1 MKTIYPLSR
10 GQEAMWLIYQIA
22 PESVAYNIFITAKIY
37 SYLKIP
43 VVNRVWQK
51 IIEKHPILR
60 TTYTSHEGKPV
71 QQVSQQE
78 NFKVE
83 VIDASDWSEYQ
94 LVEKIYA
101 IADRP
106 FNLEKDSVLRVNLF
120 TRSAEEHILLLTM
133 HHIASDMWSYDL
145 LLREFQALYPGE
157 VEQVSQ
163 PQTEAAPDSLNE
175 NKTYANFLQWQSE
188 MLSGTRGEKLW
199 QYWQQQLA
207 GELPVLNLLPDK
219 PRPPVKTYEGASYI
233 VKLDEQL
240 IEKLKHL
247 ALASGTS
254 LYRILLTAFY
264 VQLYRYTNQTDIL
277 IGSPM
282 RGRPGKEFKEIVG
295 YFSNLTVLRVSVQ
308 ENATFTELL
317 AQVSKIVSQAQNHQ
331 DYPFSLLVEKLQP
344 QRDPSRSPFCQVSFT
359 WQAQTWCEQKEN
371 LSPSQ
376 EPMLQMA
383 PYLLGHQRGA
393 DFDLSLMVMEA
404 AETFQL
410 NWQYNTDLF
419 EDTTITRMA
428 GHFVTLLESIVEN
441 PQQPVSLLPL
451 LTQREQ
457 HQLLVEW
464 NNTKAEYPS
473 NKCIH
478 QLFEEQ
484 VERTPDAVAVVFE
497 GQQLTYNELNCRA
510 NQLAHY
516 LQSLGVKPDELV
528 GICVERS
535 LEMIVG
541 LLGILKAG
549 GAYVPL
555 DPNYPAERLSYMLAN
570 SKVEVLLTQQELLS
584 FLPSSTAQ
592 TVCLDRDWQKIGQF
606 GNSNLYTGVSS
617 DNLAYVIYTSG
628 STGQPKGVAMNHRPL
643 VNLIVWQVKQPS
655 AKYGTKTGQF
665 TPISFDVSFQEIFST
680 LCSGGLFVLITEEIR
695 RDGTALLKMLTQG
708 AIERLFLPFVALE
721 QLAQSAANTQFLPQ
735 NLQEL
740 ITAGEQLKIT
750 PVLTDFFNK
759 LPNCRLENQY
769 GPTESHVVT
778 AFSLTGYPNIWPSL
792 PPIGRPISNT
802 QIYILDSN
810 LQPVPVGIPGELHIG
825 GAGLARGYLNRP
837 ELTQEK
843 FIPNPF
849 SNYSDSRLYKTG
861 DLARYLP
868 DGNIEY
874 LGRIDNQ
881 VKIRGFRIELGEIET
896 ILTQNPQV
904 QSSVIIAREDT
915 PGNKR
920 LVAYIVPEKEATP
933 TPNEMR
939 QCLKEKLPE
948 YMIPSA
954 FVILES
960 LPLTPN
966 GKIDRRALPAPE
978 QNYERTDKF
987 ILPRNPIEEILV
999 TIWSEVLKVKQ
1010 VSINDNFFELGG
1022 HSLLATQ
1029 LISRIRSNFSIEI
1042 PLRSLFAAPTI
1053 EELGQQIQQLQQQDL
1068 TLSAPPILP
1077 RGEQSELLLSYAQTR
1092 LWFLDQLEPNSP
1104 FYNIPVALR
1113 LRGHLNQA
1121 ALTQSLEEIIQRHE
1135 ALRTNFV
1142 TVNGQPTQ
1150 VIQTVIKWTVSV
1162 INLQHLSAEEQE
1174 ITATDLV
1181 KEQALQ
1187 PFDLAKEAL
1196 VRATLIVL
1204 NNNEYWFLLCLHH
1217 IISDG
1222 WSMGVFIE
1230 ELTALYNAKNQGQ
1243 ASPLKP
1249 LPIQYADFA
1258 IWQRKWL
1265 QGEVLDNQLNYW
1277 RKQLAAAP
1285 TFLPLPTDKPRP
1297 ARQSFTGA
1305 HQEFQLSLELTQ
1317 KLTELSQ
1324 QQGVTMF
1331 MTLLAAYG
1339 TLLYRYT
1346 GQSDI
1351 LIGTPIANRNRREI
1365 ESLIGSFVNTLVM
1378 RTDCSENPSFQELL
1392 MRVREMSLGA
1402 YTHQDLSFE
1411 MLVEALQPERNLSH
1425 TPLFQV
1431 MFVLQ
1436 NTPLSEIELTGL
1448 TINSLPLEWGTAK
1461 FDLTLSMQNT
1471 ETGLM
1476 GVWEYNT
1483 DLFNSETVE
1492 RMNGHFLTLL
1502 EGIIANP
1509 NERVSQL
1516 PLLTKVEQQQLLIG
1530 WNNTQ
1535 VDYPADKCIH
1545 QLFEEQVERTPN
1557 DVAVVFEE
1565 QQLTYNELNRRAN
1578 QLAHYLQSLGVKPDT
1593 LVGIC
1598 VERSLEMIVGLL
1610 GILKASGAYVPL
1622 DPDYPI
1628 ERIIFM
1634 LEDAAVKVLLT
1645 QQKLINKLP
1654 EHQAQLICLDADW
1667 ELISQFSQD
1676 NPITDVQAT
1685 NLAYVIYT
1693 SGSTGQPKGV
1703 MLSHSN
1709 LSNHMFWMQETFP
1722 LTKTDRVLQKT
1733 PFSFDASVW
1742 EFYAPL
1748 LVGGQLLIAQP
1759 GGHTDSDYLLKTIA
1773 QQQVTTVQLVP
1784 SLLQMLLEQGGIENC
1799 QLLKRVFCG
1808 GEILPVALQEKL
1820 LSQLN
1825 VNLCNLYGPTECCI
1839 DVTFWNCQREMYG
1852 QRIPIGR
1859 PISNT
1864 QIYILDS
1871 NLQSLPVGI
1880 PGELHIGGAGLARG
1894 YLNRP
1899 ELTQEKFIPNP
1910 FSNYPDSRL
1919 YKTGDLA
1926 RYLPDGNIEY
1936 LGRIDNQVKIRGFR
1950 IELGEIETVLKQHS
1964 QVQSSVIIDQEDTPG
1979 NKRLVAYIVPQK
1991 EATPTPNE
1999 MRQCLKEKLP
2009 EYMIPSAF
2017 VILESLP
2024 LTPNGKIDRRAL
2036 PAPEQNYERTDKFIL
2051 PRNPIE
2057 EILVTIWS
2065 EVLKVKQV
2073 SINDNFFELGGHSL
2087 LATQLI
2093 SRIRSNFSIE
2103 IPLRSLFAAPTIEE
2117 LGQQIQQLQQQ
2128 DLTLSAPPIL
2138 PRGEQSELLLSYAQT
2153 RLWFL
2158 DQLEPNSPFYNIP
2171 VALRLQGHLNQV
2183 ALTQSLEEIIQRHE
2197 ALRTNFVTVNGQ
2209 PTQVIN
2215 TLTNW
2220 TVSVINLQHLSAEE
2234 QKNAAKKLV
2243 KEQALQ
2249 PFDLANEALVRA
2261 TLIVLNNNEYWL
2273 SLCLHHVISDGWSM
2287 GVFIEELTA
2296 LYNAVNQGQVSPL
2309 KPLPIQYADFA
2320 IWQRKWLQGEVLD
2333 NQLNYWRKQLAA
2345 APTFLPLPTDKPRP
2359 ARQSF
2364 TGAHQEF
2371 QLSLELTQKLT
2382 ELSQQQGVTMFMTLL
2397 AAYGTLLYRY
2407 TGQSDILIGT
2417 PIANRNRREI
2427 ESLIGFFV
2435 NTLVM
2440 RTDCSENPSFQE
2452 LLMRVREMSLGAYAH
2467 QDLPFE
2473 MLVEA
2478 LQPERNLSHTPLFQ
2492 VMFALENTPLSE
2504 VKMSG
2509 LTIDSLPLE
2518 WGTAKFDL
2526 TLSMQNT
2533 ETGLMGVWEYN
2544 TDLFNSET
2552 VERMN
2557 GHFLT
2562 LLEGIIANPNERVS
2576 QLPLLTKVEQQQLLI
2591 GWNNTQVDYPA
2602 DKCIHQLFEEQVE
2615 RTPNDVAVVFEE
2627 QQLTYNELNRRA
2639 NQLAHYLQSLG
2650 VKPDEL
2656 VGICVER
2663 SLEMIVGLLGIL
2675 KAGGA
2680 YVPLDPDYPQERLSF
2695 MLEDSQVKV
2704 LVTQAKLVE
2713 SIPEHQA
2720 QLICLDTEW
2729 EKIAQNIPSNP
2740 ESGVKPDNLTYIIYT
2755 SGSTGKPKGVLVNHA
2770 NVVRLFAA
2778 TDSWYHFNSNDVWTL
2793 FHSYAFD
2800 FSVWEMW
2807 GALLYGGRL
2816 VVVPYLVTRSPE
2828 AFYQLLCQEK
2838 VTILNQ
2844 TPTAFR
2850 QLIQAEESLK
2860 GSFPLSRGDRSSTT
2874 DNDLSLRLVI
2884 FGGEALEIN
2893 SLQPWFQ
2900 RHGDQC
2906 PQLVNM
2912 YGITET
2918 TVHVTYR
2925 PLSMT
2930 DLDSTASVI
2939 GRPIPDLQVYL
2950 LDQYLQLV
2958 PVGVPGEMY
2967 VGGAG
2972 VTKGYLNRP
2981 ELTTERFI
2989 SSPFEKDE
2997 VIPPTPLNKGGN
3009 EPSKLYKTGDLARY
3023 LPKGELEYLG
3033 RIDNQVKIRGFRIEL
3048 GEIEAL
3054 LASHPQIWE
3063 TVVIV
3068 RDDTTGDKR
3077 LVAYIVPQSEKTI
3090 TINEIRQF
3098 LKAKLPSYMIP
3109 NAFVILDALPLTANG
3124 KIDRRALPPPESSSE
3139 PSEKYV
3145 APRNPIEDILV
3156 NVWSEIL
3163 KVEKVGINDNFFELG
3178 GHSLLATKL
3187 VAQIRDRLKVE
3198 LPLRQLFNTATLAE
3212 LAQGIEQL
3220 KQQTPD
3226 SLVPA
3231 ILPRKRK

>member
-1 MKTIYPLSR
+1 MSRNMKTIYPLSR

-71 QQVSQQE
+71 QQVNQQL
-78 NFKVE
+78 NFSVG
-83 VIDASDWSEYQ
+83 VIDASEWSEDH
-94 LVEKIYA
+94 LREKIYA
-101 IADRP
+101 IADTP

-120 TRSAEEHILLLTM
+120 TLSPEDHILLLTM
-133 HHIASDMWSYDL
+133 HHIAGDMWSFNL
-145 LLREFQALYPGE
+145 LLGEFQTSYTNE
-157 VEQVSQ
+157 IKRISQ
-163 PQTEAAPDSLNE
+163 GQPETVDSLSE
-175 NKTYANFLQWQSE
+175 KKSYADFVHWQSE
-188 MLSGTRGEKLW
+188 MLSGSKGEKQW
-199 QYWQQQLA
+199 QYWQKQLA
-207 GELPVLNLLPDK
+207 GELPILNLLPDK

-254 LYRILLTAFY
+254 LYQVLLTAFY

-282 RGRPGKEFKEIVG
+282 RGRTGKEFKEIVG
-295 YFSNLTVLRVSVQ
+295 YFSNLTVLRVFVE

-317 AQVSKIVSQAQNHQ
+317 AQVSKIVRQAQKHQ

-419 EDTTITRMA
+419 EDTTITPMA

-516 LQSLGVKPDELV
+516 LQSLGVKPDE
-528 GICVERS
+528 
-535 LEMIVG
+535 
-541 LLGILKAG
+541 
-549 GAYVPL
+549 
-555 DPNYPAERLSYMLAN
+555 
-570 SKVEVLLTQQELLS
+570 
-584 FLPSSTAQ
+584 
-592 TVCLDRDWQKIGQF
+592 
-606 GNSNLYTGVSS
+606 
-617 DNLAYVIYTSG
+617 
-628 STGQPKGVAMNHRPL
+628 
-643 VNLIVWQVKQPS
+643 
-655 AKYGTKTGQF
+655 
-665 TPISFDVSFQEIFST
+665 
-680 LCSGGLFVLITEEIR
+680 
-695 RDGTALLKMLTQG
+695 
-708 AIERLFLPFVALE
+708 
-721 QLAQSAANTQFLPQ
+721 
-735 NLQEL
+735 
-740 ITAGEQLKIT
+740 
-750 PVLTDFFNK
+750 
-759 LPNCRLENQY
+759 
-769 GPTESHVVT
+769 
-778 AFSLTGYPNIWPSL
+778 
-792 PPIGRPISNT
+792 
-802 QIYILDSN
+802 
-810 LQPVPVGIPGELHIG
+810 
-825 GAGLARGYLNRP
+825 
-837 ELTQEK
+837 
-843 FIPNPF
+843 
-849 SNYSDSRLYKTG
+849 
-861 DLARYLP
+861 
-868 DGNIEY
+868 
-874 LGRIDNQ
+874 
-881 VKIRGFRIELGEIET
+881 
-896 ILTQNPQV
+896 
-904 QSSVIIAREDT
+904 
-915 PGNKR
+915 
-920 LVAYIVPEKEATP
+920 
-933 TPNEMR
+933 
-939 QCLKEKLPE
+939 
-948 YMIPSA
+948 
-954 FVILES
+954 
-960 LPLTPN
+960 
-966 GKIDRRALPAPE
+966 
-978 QNYERTDKF
+978 
-987 ILPRNPIEEILV
+987 
-999 TIWSEVLKVKQ
+999 
-1010 VSINDNFFELGG
+1010 
-1022 HSLLATQ
+1022 
-1029 LISRIRSNFSIEI
+1029 
-1042 PLRSLFAAPTI
+1042 
-1053 EELGQQIQQLQQQDL
+1053 
-1068 TLSAPPILP
+1068 
-1077 RGEQSELLLSYAQTR
+1077 
-1092 LWFLDQLEPNSP
+1092 
-1104 FYNIPVALR
+1104 
-1113 LRGHLNQA
+1113 
-1121 ALTQSLEEIIQRHE
+1121 
-1135 ALRTNFV
+1135 
-1142 TVNGQPTQ
+1142 
-1150 VIQTVIKWTVSV
+1150 
-1162 INLQHLSAEEQE
+1162 
-1174 ITATDLV
+1174 
-1181 KEQALQ
+1181 
-1187 PFDLAKEAL
+1187 
-1196 VRATLIVL
+1196 
-1204 NNNEYWFLLCLHH
+1204 
-1217 IISDG
+1217 
-1222 WSMGVFIE
+1222 
-1230 ELTALYNAKNQGQ
+1230 
-1243 ASPLKP
+1243 
-1249 LPIQYADFA
+1249 
-1258 IWQRKWL
+1258 
-1265 QGEVLDNQLNYW
+1265 
-1277 RKQLAAAP
+1277 
-1285 TFLPLPTDKPRP
+1285 
-1297 ARQSFTGA
+1297 
-1305 HQEFQLSLELTQ
+1305 
-1317 KLTELSQ
+1317 
-1324 QQGVTMF
+1324 
-1331 MTLLAAYG
+1331 
-1339 TLLYRYT
+1339 
-1346 GQSDI
+1346 
-1351 LIGTPIANRNRREI
+1351 
-1365 ESLIGSFVNTLVM
+1365 
-1378 RTDCSENPSFQELL
+1378 
-1392 MRVREMSLGA
+1392 
-1402 YTHQDLSFE
+1402 
-1411 MLVEALQPERNLSH
+1411 
-1425 TPLFQV
+1425 
-1431 MFVLQ
+1431 
-1436 NTPLSEIELTGL
+1436 
-1448 TINSLPLEWGTAK
+1448 
-1461 FDLTLSMQNT
+1461 
-1471 ETGLM
+1471 
-1476 GVWEYNT
+1476 
-1483 DLFNSETVE
+1483 
-1492 RMNGHFLTLL
+1492 
-1502 EGIIANP
+1502 
-1509 NERVSQL
+1509 
-1516 PLLTKVEQQQLLIG
+1516 
-1530 WNNTQ
+1530 
-1535 VDYPADKCIH
+1535 
-1545 QLFEEQVERTPN
+1545 
-1557 DVAVVFEE
+1557 
-1565 QQLTYNELNRRAN
+1565 
-1578 QLAHYLQSLGVKPDT
+1578 

-1950 IELGEIETVLKQHS
+1950 IELGEVEAVLTQCP
-1964 QVQSSVIIDQEDTPG
+1964 QVQSSVIIAREDTPG
-1979 NKRLVAYIVPQK
+1979 NKRLVAYIVPEK
-1991 EATPTPNE
+1991 ETTPTPSE
-1999 MRQCLKEKLP
+1999 MRQFLKEKLP

-2036 PAPEQNYERTDKFIL
+2036 PAPEQNHERTDKFIA

-2057 EILVTIWS
+2057 EILVTIWT
-2065 EVLKVKQV
+2065 EVLKVQQI
-2073 SINDNFFELGGHSL
+2073 SINDNFFELGGDSILSISIISKAKQAGLEITLKQLFAHQTIAELAIVTGTANAVLREQGLVTGTVPLTPIQHWFFEQKLAEKHHFNQAFLLSIPSHFQPEILKKVFEQLIKHHDALRLRFRETESGWQQIHSSPTDSIAFSLIDLSTVPEREQQAAIENTANQLQASLNLSENLVQVAYFSLGSKLGARLLIVIHHLVVDGVSWRILLEDLQTAYQLLNQGQTLQLPAKTTSFKDWSQRLTKLAQSEELKSELSYWLNNSNSSIPSLPVDYPEGVNTIASASQIVVSLNATETQALLQDVPQAYKTQINDVLLTALVLVLAKWTNSKSVLFNLEGHGREDIINGVDLGVDLSRTVGWFTTIFPVIIHLDSLDNFSQIPDNLGQILKAVKEQLRAIPNKGIGYGLLRYLKVDEEICQQLERVKEAEISFNYLGQFSQVFSQSSAIQLAPESSGQTCSLQGERSQLLDINAIITHEKLQIDWTYSKNIHRQETVENLAQEFVETLRAIITHCLLPESGGYTPTDFPLTKIHQLELDKVLANLALKSELGTTNWRNVEDIYPLSPMQEGMLFESLLKPDSGVYFEQMICTFTGNLDVSIFEKAWQQIITKYSIFRTGFLWESLSQPLQVVYKQINVTVKTDDWRSLSEEEQQQQLEDFLAADRQQGFPLDQAPLMRLNLFRLGENSYQFVWSHHHLLIDGWSLPLVFKDLLEFYQTLAQGHSL
-2087 LATQLI
+2087 SEQPTVNYRHYIAWLQRQNQEAAKEFWRQKLQGFTAPT
-2093 SRIRSNFSIE
+2093 
-2103 IPLRSLFAAPTIEE
+2103 PLRID
-2117 LGQQIQQLQQQ
+2117 QL
-2128 DLTLSAPPIL
+2128 L
-2138 PRGEQSELLLSYAQT
+2138 PRGERGKISYGEEEIKLTVAATAAAQSFVKKHQLTLNNLVQVTWGLLLSRYSGENDVVFGA
-2153 RLWFL
+2153 
-2158 DQLEPNSPFYNIP
+2158 
-2171 VALRLQGHLNQV
+2171 
-2183 ALTQSLEEIIQRHE
+2183 
-2197 ALRTNFVTVNGQ
+2197 TVSGR
-2209 PTQVIN
+2209 PPKLVGVESMVGLFIN
-2215 TLTNW
+2215 TLPVRVQISSETELLGLLKDLQTQQVESEQFSYSPLVEIQGLSDVPRGTSLFDSIVVFENYPVDTQVLEDNSNLIISNFCGVEQTNYPL
-2220 TVSVINLQHLSAEE
+2220 TVAVIPGE
-2234 QKNAAKKLV
+2234 QL
-2243 KEQALQ
+2243 
-2249 PFDLANEALVRA
+2249 LVRMS
-2261 TLIVLNNNEYWL
+2261 Y
-2273 SLCLHHVISDGWSM
+2273 DGSR
-2287 GVFIEELTA
+2287 FDQDTI
-2296 LYNAVNQGQVSPL
+2296 
-2309 KPLPIQYADFA
+2309 
-2320 IWQRKWLQGEVLD
+2320 
-2333 NQLNYWRKQLAA
+2333 
-2345 APTFLPLPTDKPRP
+2345 
-2359 ARQSF
+2359 
-2364 TGAHQEF
+2364 
-2371 QLSLELTQKLT
+2371 
-2382 ELSQQQGVTMFMTLL
+2382 
-2397 AAYGTLLYRY
+2397 
-2407 TGQSDILIGT
+2407 
-2417 PIANRNRREI
+2417 NR
-2427 ESLIGFFV
+2427 
-2435 NTLVM
+2435 M
-2440 RTDCSENPSFQE
+2440 
-2452 LLMRVREMSLGAYAH
+2452 
-2467 QDLPFE
+2467 
-2473 MLVEA
+2473 
-2478 LQPERNLSHTPLFQ
+2478 LSHF
-2492 VMFALENTPLSE
+2492 V
-2504 VKMSG
+2504 
-2509 LTIDSLPLE
+2509 
-2518 WGTAKFDL
+2518 
-2526 TLSMQNT
+2526 
-2533 ETGLMGVWEYN
+2533 
-2544 TDLFNSET
+2544 
-2552 VERMN
+2552 
-2557 GHFLT
+2557 T
-2562 LLEGIIANPNERVS
+2562 LLEGIIANPSERIS
-2576 QLPLLTKVEQQQLLI
+2576 QLPLLTKVEEQQLLI
-2591 GWNNTQVDYPA
+2591 DWNNTEVDYPS
-2602 DKCIHQLFEEQVE
+2602 KQCIHQLFEEQVE
-2615 RTPNDVAVVFEE
+2615 RTPDAVAVVFEG
-2627 QQLTYNELNRRA
+2627 QQLTYNELNCRA

-2755 SGSTGKPKGVLVNHA
+2755 SGSTGKPKGVLVNHS

-2778 TDSWYHFNSNDVWTL
+2778 TDAWYNFNSQDVWSL

-2816 VVVPYLVTRSPE
+2816 VVVPYLITRSPE

-3187 VAQIRDRLKVE
+3187 VAQIRDRLKIE

-3226 SLVPA
+3226 SPVPT

>member
-1 MKTIYPLSR
+1 MKTIYPLSP
-10 GQEAMWLIYQIA
+10 GQEAMWLIWKIA
-22 PESVAYNIFITAKIY
+22 PESVAYNIFITAKIHA
-37 SYLKIP
+37 YLEIA

-60 TTYTSHEGKPV
+60 TTYTSYEGKPV
-71 QQVSQQE
+71 QQVNQQE
-78 NFKVE
+78 NFQVE
-83 VIDASDWSEYQ
+83 VIDASDWREEQ

-101 IADRP
+101 IADHP

-120 TRSAEEHILLLTM
+120 TRSAAEHILLLTM
-133 HHIASDMWSYDL
+133 HHIAGDMWSYDL
-145 LLREFQALYPGE
+145 LLSEFQALYPEE
-157 VEQVSQ
+157 VEQFSQ
-163 PQTEAAPDSLNE
+163 QQTEAAPDSLNE
-175 NKTYANFLQWQSE
+175 NKTYANFLQWQAA

-240 IEKLKHL
+240 IEKLRYL
-247 ALASGTS
+247 ALASNTS
-254 LYRILLTAFY
+254 LYQIMLTAFY

-282 RGRPGKEFKEIVG
+282 RGRTAKEFKEIVG
-295 YFSNLTVLRVSVQ
+295 YFSNLTVLRVSIQ

-317 AQVSKIVSQAQNHQ
+317 AQVSKIVRQAQKHQ

-419 EDTTITRMA
+419 EDTTITPMA

-516 LQSLGVKPDELV
+516 LQSLGVKPD
-528 GICVERS
+528 
-535 LEMIVG
+535 
-541 LLGILKAG
+541 
-549 GAYVPL
+549 
-555 DPNYPAERLSYMLAN
+555 
-570 SKVEVLLTQQELLS
+570 
-584 FLPSSTAQ
+584 
-592 TVCLDRDWQKIGQF
+592 
-606 GNSNLYTGVSS
+606 
-617 DNLAYVIYTSG
+617 
-628 STGQPKGVAMNHRPL
+628 
-643 VNLIVWQVKQPS
+643 
-655 AKYGTKTGQF
+655 
-665 TPISFDVSFQEIFST
+665 
-680 LCSGGLFVLITEEIR
+680 
-695 RDGTALLKMLTQG
+695 
-708 AIERLFLPFVALE
+708 
-721 QLAQSAANTQFLPQ
+721 
-735 NLQEL
+735 
-740 ITAGEQLKIT
+740 
-750 PVLTDFFNK
+750 
-759 LPNCRLENQY
+759 
-769 GPTESHVVT
+769 
-778 AFSLTGYPNIWPSL
+778 
-792 PPIGRPISNT
+792 
-802 QIYILDSN
+802 
-810 LQPVPVGIPGELHIG
+810 
-825 GAGLARGYLNRP
+825 
-837 ELTQEK
+837 
-843 FIPNPF
+843 
-849 SNYSDSRLYKTG
+849 
-861 DLARYLP
+861 
-868 DGNIEY
+868 
-874 LGRIDNQ
+874 
-881 VKIRGFRIELGEIET
+881 
-896 ILTQNPQV
+896 
-904 QSSVIIAREDT
+904 
-915 PGNKR
+915 
-920 LVAYIVPEKEATP
+920 
-933 TPNEMR
+933 
-939 QCLKEKLPE
+939 
-948 YMIPSA
+948 
-954 FVILES
+954 
-960 LPLTPN
+960 
-966 GKIDRRALPAPE
+966 
-978 QNYERTDKF
+978 
-987 ILPRNPIEEILV
+987 
-999 TIWSEVLKVKQ
+999 
-1010 VSINDNFFELGG
+1010 
-1022 HSLLATQ
+1022 
-1029 LISRIRSNFSIEI
+1029 
-1042 PLRSLFAAPTI
+1042 
-1053 EELGQQIQQLQQQDL
+1053 
-1068 TLSAPPILP
+1068 
-1077 RGEQSELLLSYAQTR
+1077 
-1092 LWFLDQLEPNSP
+1092 
-1104 FYNIPVALR
+1104 
-1113 LRGHLNQA
+1113 
-1121 ALTQSLEEIIQRHE
+1121 
-1135 ALRTNFV
+1135 
-1142 TVNGQPTQ
+1142 
-1150 VIQTVIKWTVSV
+1150 
-1162 INLQHLSAEEQE
+1162 
-1174 ITATDLV
+1174 
-1181 KEQALQ
+1181 
-1187 PFDLAKEAL
+1187 
-1196 VRATLIVL
+1196 
-1204 NNNEYWFLLCLHH
+1204 
-1217 IISDG
+1217 
-1222 WSMGVFIE
+1222 
-1230 ELTALYNAKNQGQ
+1230 
-1243 ASPLKP
+1243 
-1249 LPIQYADFA
+1249 
-1258 IWQRKWL
+1258 
-1265 QGEVLDNQLNYW
+1265 
-1277 RKQLAAAP
+1277 
-1285 TFLPLPTDKPRP
+1285 
-1297 ARQSFTGA
+1297 
-1305 HQEFQLSLELTQ
+1305 
-1317 KLTELSQ
+1317 
-1324 QQGVTMF
+1324 
-1331 MTLLAAYG
+1331 
-1339 TLLYRYT
+1339 
-1346 GQSDI
+1346 
-1351 LIGTPIANRNRREI
+1351 
-1365 ESLIGSFVNTLVM
+1365 
-1378 RTDCSENPSFQELL
+1378 
-1392 MRVREMSLGA
+1392 
-1402 YTHQDLSFE
+1402 
-1411 MLVEALQPERNLSH
+1411 
-1425 TPLFQV
+1425 
-1431 MFVLQ
+1431 
-1436 NTPLSEIELTGL
+1436 
-1448 TINSLPLEWGTAK
+1448 
-1461 FDLTLSMQNT
+1461 
-1471 ETGLM
+1471 
-1476 GVWEYNT
+1476 
-1483 DLFNSETVE
+1483 
-1492 RMNGHFLTLL
+1492 
-1502 EGIIANP
+1502 
-1509 NERVSQL
+1509 
-1516 PLLTKVEQQQLLIG
+1516 
-1530 WNNTQ
+1530 
-1535 VDYPADKCIH
+1535 
-1545 QLFEEQVERTPN
+1545 
-1557 DVAVVFEE
+1557 
-1565 QQLTYNELNRRAN
+1565 
-1578 QLAHYLQSLGVKPDT
+1578 T

-1645 QQKLINKLP
+1645 QQELIDKLP

-1964 QVQSSVIIDQEDTPG
+1964 QVQSSVIIDQEDTSG

-1991 EATPTPNE
+1991 ETTPTPNE
-1999 MRQCLKEKLP
+1999 LRQFLKEKLP
-2009 EYMIPSAF
+2009 DYMIPSAF
-2017 VILESLP
+2017 VIMESLP

-2057 EILVTIWS
+2057 EILVTIWT
-2065 EVLKVKQV
+2065 EVLKVQQI

-2093 SRIRSNFSIE
+2093 SRIRTNLSIE

-2117 LGQQIQQLQQQ
+2117 LGQQIQQLQQE

-2183 ALTQSLEEIIQRHE
+2183 ALTQSLAEIIQRHE

-2209 PTQVIN
+2209 PTQVIH

-2220 TVSVINLQHLSAEE
+2220 TVSVINLQHLSPEE

-2243 KEQALQ
+2243 KEQAFK
-2249 PFDLANEALVRA
+2249 PFNLANEALVRA

-2309 KPLPIQYADFA
+2309 KPLPIQYTDFA
-2320 IWQRKWLQGEVLD
+2320 IWQRKWFRGEVLE
-2333 NQLNYWRKQLAA
+2333 NQLNYWRKQLAE

-2452 LLMRVREMSLGAYAH
+2452 LLMRVREMSLGAYTH

-2562 LLEGIIANPNERVS
+2562 LLEGIIANPSERIS
-2576 QLPLLTKVEQQQLLI
+2576 QLPLLTKSEQQQLLMD
-2591 GWNNTQVDYPA
+2591 WNNTQVDYPA
-2602 DKCIHQLFEEQVE
+2602 NKCIHQLFEEQVE
-2615 RTPNDVAVVFEE
+2615 RTPDAVAVVFEG
-2627 QQLTYNELNRRA
+2627 QQLTYNELNCRA

-2680 YVPLDPDYPQERLSF
+2680 YLPLDPEYPIERLSF
-2695 MLEDSQVKV
+2695 MLEDAQLSV
-2704 LVTQAKLVE
+2704 LLTQQKLGE
-2713 SIPEHQA
+2713 TLPQHQA
-2720 QLICLDTEW
+2720 SIICLDTDW
-2729 EKIAQNIPSNP
+2729 EKIAENSQSNP
-2740 ESGVKPDNLTYIIYT
+2740 ENTVTPDNLAYVIYT
-2755 SGSTGKPKGVLVNHA
+2755 SGSTGKPKGVLVNHS

-2778 TDSWYHFNSNDVWTL
+2778 TDAWYNFNSQDVWSL

-2816 VVVPYLVTRSPE
+2816 VVVPYLITRSPE

-2981 ELTTERFI
+2981 ELTKERFI

-3068 RDDTTGDKR
+3068 RDDATGDKR

-3098 LKAKLPSYMIP
+3098 LKAQLPGYMIP

-3124 KIDRRALPPPESSSE
+3124 KIDSRALPPPESSSE
-3139 PSEKYV
+3139 PSDKYV
-3145 APRNPIEDILV
+3145 APRTPIEDILV
-3156 NVWSEIL
+3156 TVWSEVL

-3198 LPLRQLFNTATLAE
+3198 LPLRQLFNSATLAE
-3212 LAQGIEQL
+3212 LAQEIEQL
-3220 KQQTPD
+3220 KQQKSDTI
-3226 SLVPA
+3226 VPA

>member
-1 MKTIYPLSR
+1 MSRNMKTIYPLSP
-10 GQEAMWLIYQIA
+10 GQEAMWLICQIA
-22 PESVAYNIFITAKIY
+22 PESVAYNIFITAKIHAH
-37 SYLKIP
+37 LKIA

-60 TTYTSHEGKPV
+60 TTYTNHEGKPV
-71 QQVSQQE
+71 QQVNQQE

-83 VIDASDWSEYQ
+83 VIDASDWREEQ

-101 IADRP
+101 IADHP

-133 HHIASDMWSYDL
+133 HHIAGDMWSYDL
-145 LLREFQALYPGE
+145 LLSEFQALYPEE
-157 VEQVSQ
+157 VEQFSQ
-163 PQTEAAPDSLNE
+163 QQTETAPDSWNE
-175 NKTYANFLQWQSE
+175 NKTYANFVQWQAA
-188 MLSGTRGEKLW
+188 MLSGNRGEKLW
-199 QYWQQQLA
+199 QYWQKQLA
-207 GELPVLNLLPDK
+207 GELPILNLLPDK

-277 IGSPM
+277 LCSPM

-331 DYPFSLLVEKLQP
+331 DYPFSLLAEKLQP
-344 QRDPSRSPFCQVSFT
+344 QRDPSRSPFSQVSFA
-359 WQAQTWCEQKEN
+359 WQAQTWCEPKNNSLHLQKSV
-371 LSPSQ
+371 LPM
-376 EPMLQMA
+376 EPHLFGQQG
-383 PYLLGHQRGA
+383 GHL
-393 DFDLSLMVMEA
+393 DLSLMVREA
-404 AETFQL
+404 KGVIKL
-410 NWQYNTDLF
+410 CWQYNTDLF
-419 EDTTITRMA
+419 DAATIERMA
-428 GHFVTLLESIVEN
+428 KHFERLLNSIVLN
-441 PQQPVSLLPL
+441 PQQRISQLPM
-451 LTQREQ
+451 LTEVEQ
-457 HQLLVEW
+457 QQLLFEW
-464 NNTKAEYPS
+464 NNTQAEYPLD
-473 NKCIH
+473 KCIH
-478 QLFEEQ
+478 QLLEKQ
-484 VERTPDAVAVVFE
+484 VERTPHAVAVVFE
-497 GQQLTYNELNCRA
+497 GQQLTYNELNC
-510 NQLAHY
+510 
-516 LQSLGVKPDELV
+516 
-528 GICVERS
+528 
-535 LEMIVG
+535 
-541 LLGILKAG
+541 
-549 GAYVPL
+549 
-555 DPNYPAERLSYMLAN
+555 
-570 SKVEVLLTQQELLS
+570 
-584 FLPSSTAQ
+584 
-592 TVCLDRDWQKIGQF
+592 
-606 GNSNLYTGVSS
+606 
-617 DNLAYVIYTSG
+617 
-628 STGQPKGVAMNHRPL
+628 
-643 VNLIVWQVKQPS
+643 
-655 AKYGTKTGQF
+655 
-665 TPISFDVSFQEIFST
+665 
-680 LCSGGLFVLITEEIR
+680 
-695 RDGTALLKMLTQG
+695 
-708 AIERLFLPFVALE
+708 
-721 QLAQSAANTQFLPQ
+721 
-735 NLQEL
+735 
-740 ITAGEQLKIT
+740 
-750 PVLTDFFNK
+750 
-759 LPNCRLENQY
+759 
-769 GPTESHVVT
+769 
-778 AFSLTGYPNIWPSL
+778 
-792 PPIGRPISNT
+792 
-802 QIYILDSN
+802 
-810 LQPVPVGIPGELHIG
+810 
-825 GAGLARGYLNRP
+825 
-837 ELTQEK
+837 
-843 FIPNPF
+843 
-849 SNYSDSRLYKTG
+849 
-861 DLARYLP
+861 
-868 DGNIEY
+868 
-874 LGRIDNQ
+874 
-881 VKIRGFRIELGEIET
+881 
-896 ILTQNPQV
+896 
-904 QSSVIIAREDT
+904 
-915 PGNKR
+915 
-920 LVAYIVPEKEATP
+920 
-933 TPNEMR
+933 
-939 QCLKEKLPE
+939 
-948 YMIPSA
+948 
-954 FVILES
+954 
-960 LPLTPN
+960 
-966 GKIDRRALPAPE
+966 
-978 QNYERTDKF
+978 
-987 ILPRNPIEEILV
+987 
-999 TIWSEVLKVKQ
+999 
-1010 VSINDNFFELGG
+1010 
-1022 HSLLATQ
+1022 
-1029 LISRIRSNFSIEI
+1029 
-1042 PLRSLFAAPTI
+1042 
-1053 EELGQQIQQLQQQDL
+1053 
-1068 TLSAPPILP
+1068 
-1077 RGEQSELLLSYAQTR
+1077 
-1092 LWFLDQLEPNSP
+1092 
-1104 FYNIPVALR
+1104 
-1113 LRGHLNQA
+1113 
-1121 ALTQSLEEIIQRHE
+1121 
-1135 ALRTNFV
+1135 
-1142 TVNGQPTQ
+1142 
-1150 VIQTVIKWTVSV
+1150 
-1162 INLQHLSAEEQE
+1162 
-1174 ITATDLV
+1174 
-1181 KEQALQ
+1181 
-1187 PFDLAKEAL
+1187 
-1196 VRATLIVL
+1196 
-1204 NNNEYWFLLCLHH
+1204 
-1217 IISDG
+1217 
-1222 WSMGVFIE
+1222 
-1230 ELTALYNAKNQGQ
+1230 
-1243 ASPLKP
+1243 
-1249 LPIQYADFA
+1249 
-1258 IWQRKWL
+1258 
-1265 QGEVLDNQLNYW
+1265 
-1277 RKQLAAAP
+1277 
-1285 TFLPLPTDKPRP
+1285 
-1297 ARQSFTGA
+1297 
-1305 HQEFQLSLELTQ
+1305 
-1317 KLTELSQ
+1317 
-1324 QQGVTMF
+1324 
-1331 MTLLAAYG
+1331 
-1339 TLLYRYT
+1339 
-1346 GQSDI
+1346 
-1351 LIGTPIANRNRREI
+1351 
-1365 ESLIGSFVNTLVM
+1365 
-1378 RTDCSENPSFQELL
+1378 
-1392 MRVREMSLGA
+1392 
-1402 YTHQDLSFE
+1402 
-1411 MLVEALQPERNLSH
+1411 
-1425 TPLFQV
+1425 
-1431 MFVLQ
+1431 
-1436 NTPLSEIELTGL
+1436 
-1448 TINSLPLEWGTAK
+1448 
-1461 FDLTLSMQNT
+1461 
-1471 ETGLM
+1471 
-1476 GVWEYNT
+1476 
-1483 DLFNSETVE
+1483 
-1492 RMNGHFLTLL
+1492 
-1502 EGIIANP
+1502 
-1509 NERVSQL
+1509 
-1516 PLLTKVEQQQLLIG
+1516 
-1530 WNNTQ
+1530 
-1535 VDYPADKCIH
+1535 
-1545 QLFEEQVERTPN
+1545 
-1557 DVAVVFEE
+1557 
-1565 QQLTYNELNRRAN
+1565 RAN

-1880 PGELHIGGAGLARG
+1880 PGEIHIGGAGLARG

-1899 ELTQEKFIPNP
+1899 ELTEEKFIPNP
-1910 FSNYPDSRL
+1910 FSNSPDSRL

-1950 IELGEIETVLKQHS
+1950 IELGEIEAVLTQYP
-1964 QVQSSVIIDQEDTPG
+1964 QVQSSVIIAREDTPG
-1979 NKRLVAYIVPQK
+1979 NKRLVAYIVPEK

-2057 EILVTIWS
+2057 EILVTIWT
-2065 EVLKVKQV
+2065 EVLKVQQI

-2093 SRIRSNFSIE
+2093 SRIRTNLSIE

-2117 LGQQIQQLQQQ
+2117 LGQQIQQLQQE

-2138 PRGEQSELLLSYAQT
+2138 SRGEQSELLLSYAQT

-2183 ALTQSLEEIIQRHE
+2183 ALTQSLAEIIQRHE

-2220 TVSVINLQHLSAEE
+2220 TVSVINLQHLSPEE

-2309 KPLPIQYADFA
+2309 KPLPIQYTDFA
-2320 IWQRKWLQGEVLD
+2320 IWQRKWFRGEVLE
-2333 NQLNYWRKQLAA
+2333 NQLNYWRKQLAE

-2452 LLMRVREMSLGAYAH
+2452 LLMRVREMSLGAYTH

-2591 GWNNTQVDYPA
+2591 DGHNTQVDYPA

-2850 QLIQAEESLK
+2850 QLIQVEESLK
-2860 GSFPLSRGDRSSTT
+2860 GSFPPLSRGVRGDRSSTT

-2893 SLQPWFQ
+2893 SLQPWFN

-2939 GRPIPDLQVYL
+2939 GCPIPDLQVYL

-2989 SSPFEKDE
+2989 PSPFEKDE
-2997 VIPPTPLNKGGN
+2997 VIPPTPLNKGGTQGGA
-3009 EPSKLYKTGDLARY
+3009 KLYKTGDLARY

-3098 LKAKLPSYMIP
+3098 LKAKLPSYMVP

-3124 KIDRRALPPPESSSE
+3124 KIDRRALPPSESSSE

-3187 VAQIRDRLKVE
+3187 VAQIRDRLKIE

-3226 SLVPA
+3226 SPVPT